1 MSVKFLFVIFGGIV
15 LILVDNARML
25 PRVKR
30 QSLKVRITAK
40 DDTIILQYLS
50 SNPDIRLQG
59 YIIGHGGRNI
69 KQNLTLPNNGDPFE
83 VDVEFYPKY
92 LIAVHPVAEQSK
104 AALKKKCKGNLNHQK
119 PPQITISTRT
129 ATSVFLTWTNGI
141 KGNVYKHGGHNCGDE
156 RHYTV
161 RYREKEGD
169 ENWLYQ
175 CCPTSETTIDNLKPN
190 TVYEFGVRVSKA
202 KEEQEG
208 TWSEP
213 TNYVTAVTSS
223 PKSTEKDQT
232 QKISKK
238 LAINFNSETLK
249 NTRKPEL
256 PGKTN
261 IIGIKGKKGPAA
273 SYPAQ
278 NGTNWIRFPKK
289 PTVNTQ
295 VVLGGQSA
303 SDSAHDHSTSRS
315 SPKTNLPSKP
325 DRASDQLHGKEEINK
340 LKSKGTSNTVTK
352 PSLKSGKMR
361 NAKEKSK
368 VKPLTTKASKLPSSV
383 SPSFPSKPVPKS
395 GPAEIQKPVFLTPS
409 PPSQLD
415 TTDKQ
420 QSTEPVTTPPST
432 TLPFTVLSTTSGHT
446 AVDKQHLPG
455 TTSALDPV
463 ETQKFSGKPEK
474 PSSSHGPFHSTS
486 DFDAVN
492 NQEFTEP
499 EVPSATSS
507 LSSISNL
514 ASKLGVTDLDRFKE
528 HEEPS
533 SKDSFSHTTSE
544 PETMDNQ
551 QFPEY
556 GVLSSII
563 SNIIT
568 LRTTSAPDAVDNQE
582 FTEPEIHLIVDSSPT
597 TSKKYYEFDSTQRK
611 QISVPE
617 FEAPFS
623 SNTPVS
629 NLKTTPLDVMDTK
642 QSKAD
647 HEVPTSLNVFT
658 LISDREL
665 PITDSPYML
674 NSVSESDPAQI
685 REDEFTDQ
693 KMRITNTGDILS
705 PLSHYELP
713 VTDSPHVIRPIPEPA
728 MIGKDEFADQHVP
741 TPDTPNVISLIS
753 ERKLLVTDTPNI
765 FKPIL
770 ESEPAETAEKE
781 VTADREVST
790 SDTRN
795 VFSSVTDYEVQ
806 VTDSPHFINSIPES
820 EPTKIGKDELTDHHL
835 PTPDTPNVFSLIS
848 EYKPFVTDTPNIFNP
863 TLHSEPAR
871 TTRKEGTGDH
881 EVPTSDTYYEF
892 SSISDYE
899 LPVTDSPRV
908 LHPVP
913 GPEPAKIGKDRLTD
927 HHVPTRDAPSVFSL
941 ASEYNPPVT
950 GILNVFKPILQSES
964 AEIAEKEL
972 TAAHEVQTSDI
983 RNVASSNSDNDLL
996 VTDSPYVFHP
1006 VSGSDPAK
1014 MRKDKFTDYY
1024 VPTHSVFNLISEYKV
1039 PITDTPNVF
1048 KPILEPERA
1057 EIAEKEVTAD
1067 HEVPTSNNR
1076 NVVSSKSD
1084 HELPVTDLP
1093 NVLHLLPGSDPAK
1106 IGKEE
1111 FTDHHLPTR
1120 DSPSVF
1126 SLISEYK
1133 QLVTDTPN
1141 VFKPVIEFEPTE
1153 IAKKEVTDYEVPIS
1167 DTLGAVS
1174 SESDYELP
1182 VTDSPYVLHPVP
1194 GSEPAKIGKEE
1205 LTDQHVPAPATPSV
1219 FSLITEHK
1227 LPVTDSPNI
1236 FKPVVES
1243 ETAEI
1248 VEKEETADH
1257 EVTTSDTQDQ
1267 FSFISGTE
1275 MLITDSPNVLSP
1287 NPDSESA
1294 NIEEKEIT
1302 ESELPVTD
1310 TPNVFKPVLEYG
1322 PAEIAEKEGTDHE
1335 VLTSDSPSMFRS
1347 VSDYD
1352 LSITGSPYVLNPIAQ
1367 PETAKIGK
1375 DKITDHKVP
1384 TSDTPNVFSSI
1395 SESERAKIGK
1405 KEVTADHVVAT
1416 SHTRYTFSSISDN
1429 ELPVTDNPD
1438 VFNPIPESEPAKIG
1452 MTEDYGVSTSRTAV
1466 VPSPSP
1472 VHETGEKEL
1481 TDNKLTH
1488 PDTSHAFIPTLGHI
1502 EDKEI
1507 TAHVSPKSDTP
1518 RKFSSTPVSELDNKK
1533 DEKFTEHELPMP
1545 GTPDV
1550 FIQTQES
1557 VLDKIEDK
1565 DLTEYLF
1572 PTSDIPHGH
1581 SSTSAQPPFDSSG
1594 KVLTESDPPSER
1606 SPVITTKRVQK
1617 PDTKQKFTEPGTQS
1631 PGGHL
1636 SSTFPGSTQESSP
1649 VFRSTPVSNIDG
1661 QGKERFRGPYV
1672 KYMTKPDMPCSIT
1685 ESLKHFPQENIT
1697 NNKAAAP
1704 PRYAPSNLTLVTVE
1718 GCPTFLIVDWESN
1731 ENDTASE
1738 YEVVSTMQGSDN
1750 KTEELITITNQ
1761 THAAVENLKPNTS
1774 YTFSVTPTNIH
1785 GRGPSSEPLPFVTES
1800 ADPSVSEYIP
1810 GKDAIWTQYSF
1821 KFDSYSECQGKRFV
1835 KRTRYRKFVGIILC
1849 NSLRYKIYL
1858 SNSLSGIF
1866 YNIGDLSGHG
1876 EDHCQ
1881 FVDSFLD
1888 GRTGEH
1894 LLPEQLPIRQGFYR
1908 SVRQEPVMF
1917 GTIGGRTHINY
1928 VHWYE
1933 CGIAI
1938 PGQW

>member
-642 QSKAD
+642 QSKDHHVPTPDIPNVFNLISDHKLPITDTPNVFKPILESESAEIAEKGLTAD

-972 TAAHEVQTSDI
+972 
-983 RNVASSNSDNDLL
+983 
-996 VTDSPYVFHP
+996 
-1006 VSGSDPAK
+1006 
-1014 MRKDKFTDYY
+1014 
-1024 VPTHSVFNLISEYKV
+1024 
-1039 PITDTPNVF
+1039 
-1048 KPILEPERA
+1048 
-1057 EIAEKEVTAD
+1057 
-1067 HEVPTSNNR
+1067 
-1076 NVVSSKSD
+1076 
-1084 HELPVTDLP
+1084 
-1093 NVLHLLPGSDPAK
+1093 
-1106 IGKEE
+1106 
-1111 FTDHHLPTR
+1111 
-1120 DSPSVF
+1120 
-1126 SLISEYK
+1126 
-1133 QLVTDTPN
+1133 
-1141 VFKPVIEFEPTE
+1141 
-1153 IAKKEVTDYEVPIS
+1153 TDYEVPIS